1 MNYPKEEWQLG
12 GHGCIH
18 AQRAIGERV
27 LDIVQSHK
35 EYLDVLRFITDHVFV
50 IYTSFC
56 KQDASAR
63 DLFPIPERRD

>member
-18 AQRAIGERV
+18 VQRATDERV
-27 LDIVQSHK
+27 VNIVQRHK
-35 EYLDVLRFITDHVFV
+35 EYLDVLRCITDHVFV

-56 KQDASAR
+56 KQDASSR
-63 DLFPIPERRD
+63 D